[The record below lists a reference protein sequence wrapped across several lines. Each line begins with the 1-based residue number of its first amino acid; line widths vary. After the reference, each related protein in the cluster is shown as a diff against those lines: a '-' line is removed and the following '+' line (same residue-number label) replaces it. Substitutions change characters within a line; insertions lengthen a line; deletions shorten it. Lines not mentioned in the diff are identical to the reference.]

1 MTGGTSWRG
10 SPQSRWGSVTAVS
23 PLHYP
28 IKNLYKHSETVDT
41 NGRKVAFMLES
52 LHIENIAVIKSLDI
66 DFEGG
71 LCVLTGET
79 GAGKSLLIDSVS
91 FLTGGRVSR
100 DLIRA
105 GEDRA
110 LVSALFSPPT
120 GELAEALAELG
131 IDLPEGDSLL
141 LQRVI
146 TRDGRSTARVNGR
159 AVTQGILREA
169 GNLLINIH
177 GQSDNQKLMQTA
189 SHRALLDSYAQIEDE
204 LEQYGDD
211 YRLWKETR
219 EEIDR
224 LRQNTAERLRLQ
236 EMLEYQIKDIDA
248 AKLKA
253 GEEEKLTER
262 RDKLLHL
269 EKINRQV
276 GLACRALC
284 DGEKATVAA
293 LCDRAEM
300 ALSSI
305 AGIIP
310 ECEELM
316 ERIASLRAEAEDIAE
331 RVREFADEDVGDP
344 TAELDKLE
352 GRLDVISRMKRKYGE
367 SVEAVLAFRE
377 EAAGRLHEIDI
388 ADDLIGNLASEEEAI
403 AKRMTAK
410 AEKITQNR
418 QTAAKALSEAVR
430 ESLVFLDMPKVRFEV
445 SVKPSGGF
453 GAWGCDDV
461 EFLLSANAGEPL
473 GAMTR
478 IASGGELSRIMLAI
492 RSVLNERYGVPTAIY
507 DEVDTGISGRT
518 ARKVGIKLS
527 SIAKASQ
534 VVCVTH
540 SAQIASLADA
550 HYVIEKNETET
561 NGTTRAETTVRPVRE
576 ADRVEEIARI
586 LGGLDIT
593 DAQRM
598 AAEELIREKG
608 SL

>member
-1 MTGGTSWRG
+1 
-10 SPQSRWGSVTAVS
+10 
-23 PLHYP
+23 
-28 IKNLYKHSETVDT
+28 
-41 NGRKVAFMLES
+41 MLES
-52 LHIENIAVIKSLDI
+52 LHIENVAVIKSLDI
-66 DFEGG
+66 DFESG

-79 GAGKSLLIDSVS
+79 GTGKSLLIDSVS

-105 GEDRA
+105 GEDKA

-120 GELAEALAELG
+120 GELAEALTELG
-131 IDLPEGDSLL
+131 IDLPEGDGLL
-141 LQRVI
+141 LQRVM
-146 TRDGRSTARVNGR
+146 TRDGRSTARINGR
-159 AVTQGILREA
+159 AVTQSILRDA
-169 GNLLINIH
+169 GALLINIH
-177 GQSDNQKLMQTA
+177 GQSDNQKLMQA
-189 SHRALLDSYAQIEDE
+189 SAHRALLDDYAQIRDE
-204 LEQYGDD
+204 LEQYAQD

-219 EEIDR
+219 EEINR
-224 LRQNTAERLRLQ
+224 LRCNAAERIRLQ

-276 GLACRALC
+276 SLACRALC
-284 DGEKATVAA
+284 DGEKATVVA
-293 LCDRAEM
+293 LCDRAAA
-300 ALSSI
+300 ALASI
-305 AGIIP
+305 AAIIP
-310 ECEELM
+310 ECDELI
-316 ERIASLRAEAEDIAE
+316 ERIETIRSEAEDIAE
-331 RVREFADEDVGDP
+331 RVRDFADEDVGDP

-352 GRLDVISRMKRKYGE
+352 GRLDVISRMKRKYGD

-377 EAAGRLHEIDI
+377 EAATRLHEMDV
-388 ADDLIGNLASEEEAI
+388 ADDLIGTLTAEEGAI

-410 AEKITQNR
+410 AEGITR
-418 QTAAKALSEAVR
+418 CRRSAAEALSEAVR
-430 ESLVFLDMPKVRFEV
+430 EALTFLDMPKVRFEV
-445 SVKPSGGF
+445 SVKPTADF
-453 GAWGCDDV
+453 GAYGCDEV

-527 SIAKASQ
+527 SIAKTSQ

-550 HYVIEKNETET
+550 HYVIEKRETEES
-561 NGTTRAETTVRPVRE
+561 GETRAETSVRPVHE

-593 DAQRM
+593 DAQRT

-608 SL
+608 RL

>member
-1 MTGGTSWRG
+1 
-10 SPQSRWGSVTAVS
+10 
-23 PLHYP
+23 
-28 IKNLYKHSETVDT
+28 
-41 NGRKVAFMLES
+41 MLES
-52 LHIENIAVIKSLDI
+52 LHIENIAVIKSVDI
-66 DFEGG
+66 DLSEG

-110 LVSALFSPPT
+110 LVSALFSPPE
-120 GELAEALAELG
+120 GELAEALSELG
-131 IDLPEGDSLL
+131 IDLPEGDDLL
-141 LQRVI
+141 LQRVL
-146 TRDGRSTARVNGR
+146 TRDGRSTARINGR
-159 AVTQGILREA
+159 AVTQSILREA
-169 GNLLINIH
+169 GELLINIH
-177 GQSDNQKLMQTA
+177 GQSDNQKLMQA
-189 SHRALLDSYAQIEDE
+189 SAHRALLDDYAQNGDE
-204 LEQYGDD
+204 MEGYRGVYGE
-211 YRLWKETR
+211 WKAVR
-219 EEIDR
+219 DEISGLRRDVAERIR
-224 LRQNTAERLRLQ
+224 LR
-236 EMLEYQIKDIDA
+236 EMLEFQIKDIDA

-253 GEEEKLTER
+253 GEEERLTER

-284 DGEKATVAA
+284 DGEKATVTA
-293 LCDRAEM
+293 LCDRAEA

-310 ECEELM
+310 ECDGLM
-316 ERIASLRAEAEDIAE
+316 ERIAAIRAEAEDIAE

-352 GRLDVISRMKRKYGE
+352 GRLDTISRLGRKYGE
-367 SVEAVLAFRE
+367 GVEAILQFRE
-377 EAAGRLHEIDI
+377 EAAARLTVIDT
-388 ADDLIGNLASEEEAI
+388 ADERIEELEQEEEELRRRLTHRAEELTAI
-403 AKRMTAK
+403 RKS
-410 AEKITQNR
+410 
-418 QTAAKALSEAVR
+418 AATALSQAVQEA
-430 ESLVFLDMPKVRFEV
+430 LAFLDMPKVRFEV
-445 SVKPSGGF
+445 AVKATEF
-453 GAWGCDDV
+453 GAFGRDEV
-461 EFLLSANAGEPL
+461 EFLLSANPGEPV
-473 GAMTR
+473 GPMVR

-518 ARKVGIKLS
+518 ARKVGIKLAT
-527 SIAKASQ
+527 IARGSQ

-550 HYVIEKNETET
+550 HYVIEKKETVSGGE
-561 NGTTRAETTVRPVRE
+561 TRAETGVRRIDE

-593 DAQRM
+593 DAQR
-598 AAEELIREKG
+598 AAARELIAGKEG
-608 SL
+608 L

>member
-1 MTGGTSWRG
+1 
-10 SPQSRWGSVTAVS
+10 
-23 PLHYP
+23 
-28 IKNLYKHSETVDT
+28 
-41 NGRKVAFMLES
+41 MLQS
-52 LHIENIAVIKSLDI
+52 LHIENIAVIKSVDI
-66 DFEGG
+66 DLSEG

-110 LVSALFSPPT
+110 LVSALFSPPE
-120 GELAEALAELG
+120 GELAEALSELG
-131 IDLPEGDSLL
+131 IDLPEGDDLL
-141 LQRVI
+141 LQRVL
-146 TRDGRSTARVNGR
+146 TRDGRSTARINGR
-159 AVTQGILREA
+159 AVTQSILREA
-169 GNLLINIH
+169 GELLINIH
-177 GQSDNQKLMQTA
+177 GQSDNQKLMQA
-189 SHRALLDSYAQIEDE
+189 SAHRALLDDYAQDGDE
-204 LEQYGDD
+204 LEGYRGVYGE
-211 YRLWKETR
+211 WKAVR
-219 EEIDR
+219 DEIAGLRRDVAERIR
-224 LRQNTAERLRLQ
+224 LR
-236 EMLEYQIKDIDA
+236 EMLEFQIKDIDA

-276 GLACRALC
+276 NLACRALC
-284 DGEKATVAA
+284 DGEKATVTA
-293 LCDRAEM
+293 LCDRAEA

-310 ECEELM
+310 ECDGLM
-316 ERIASLRAEAEDIAE
+316 ERIAAIRAEAEDIAE

-352 GRLDVISRMKRKYGE
+352 GRLDTISRLGRKYGDG
-367 SVEAVLAFRE
+367 VEAILQVRE
-377 EAAGRLHEIDI
+377 EAAARLTVIDT
-388 ADDLIGNLASEEEAI
+388 ADERIEELEQEEAGLR
-403 AKRMTAK
+403 KRLAQRAEELTAIRK
-410 AEKITQNR
+410 S
-418 QTAAKALSEAVR
+418 AATALSQAVQEA
-430 ESLVFLDMPKVRFEV
+430 LTFLDMPKVRFEV
-445 SVKPSGGF
+445 AVKATADF
-453 GAWGCDDV
+453 GAFGRDEV
-461 EFLLSANAGEPL
+461 EFLLSANPGEPV
-473 GAMTR
+473 GSMVR

-518 ARKVGIKLS
+518 ARKVGIKLA

-550 HYVIEKNETET
+550 HYVIEKRETVE
-561 NGTTRAETTVRPVRE
+561 GGETRAETGVRRIDE

-593 DAQRM
+593 DAQR
-598 AAEELIREKG
+598 AAARELIAGKEG
-608 SL
+608 L